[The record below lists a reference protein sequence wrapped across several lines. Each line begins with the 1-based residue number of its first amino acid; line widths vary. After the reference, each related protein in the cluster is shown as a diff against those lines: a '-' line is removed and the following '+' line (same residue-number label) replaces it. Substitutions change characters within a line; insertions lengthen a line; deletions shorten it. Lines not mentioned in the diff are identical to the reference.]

1 MLRRDEHRGAGAA
14 FGGWW
19 LCQGHW
25 DESWH
30 CHTTSDPP
38 WGLDGAWHGHQ
49 PTGAAG
55 HPTKQHLLVESLVLN
70 PTLPEVFAGFWCR
83 GEVGENNFLLLKET
97 DRELWGEQGV
107 VLMPQTRNGV
117 DRAGG
122 WHWHSRSCSG
132 AVWDS
137 GITLGQ
143 LLARGMGRCAPVPTP
158 PTLLPAFG
166 NSQKHRGVL
175 KIPAAGSCRSQL
187 QPEVFWLTLGDGGNE
202 EAPWE

>member
-83 GEVGENNFLLLKET
+83 GKVGENNFLLLKET
-97 DRELWGEQGV
+97 RQGV
-107 VLMPQTRNGV
+107 VGRTG
-117 DRAGG
+117 
-122 WHWHSRSCSG
+122 SG
-132 AVWDS
+132 AHPTDKEWS
-137 GITLGQ
+137 GQSWRVALAQQILLWSRLG
-143 LLARGMGRCAPVPTP
+143 LRDHPGAAPGTRDGWMCSSAHSSHSAPS
-158 PTLLPAFG
+158 LW
-166 NSQKHRGVL
+166 Q
-175 KIPAAGSCRSQL
+175 
-187 QPEVFWLTLGDGGNE
+187 QPETQGGFKN
-202 EAPWE
+202 PCCWIL